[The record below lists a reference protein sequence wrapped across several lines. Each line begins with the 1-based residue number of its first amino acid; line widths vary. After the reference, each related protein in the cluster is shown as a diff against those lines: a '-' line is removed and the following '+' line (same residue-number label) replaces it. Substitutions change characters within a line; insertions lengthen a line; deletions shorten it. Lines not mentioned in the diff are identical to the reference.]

1 MQNSSLEHITRMYRI
16 ITGDAAAYVSGLYCI
31 ADLFLPTIN
40 ANVH

>member
-1 MQNSSLEHITRMYRI
+1 MHNGSLEHITRMYRI
-16 ITGDAAAYVSGLYCI
+16 ITGDAAVYVSGFYCI